1 MDYQTILTEDKDG
14 VATVT
19 FNRPDRM
26 NAYTA
31 RLGLEVRHAIV
42 TFDRREDVRAI
53 VVTGAGRAFCAGADL
68 AAGADTFSGGG
79 GGGSRGGVM
88 TDRSADELR
97 IDDRREYWEMN
108 TPIIAA
114 INGHA
119 IGVGLT
125 MPMQWD
131 IRVAAEEAKL
141 AFAFSRRGVIP
152 ELSANWI
159 VPRIVGVSRGLELLM
174 TGRTFS
180 GREAA
185 EMGLVSE
192 ALPADQVLAR
202 ALDLARDIAE
212 NVAPVSA
219 GIVKRLVYSNLA
231 EPDRPAAQRR
241 EGALFGWTTG
251 QPDSREGPMAF
262 LEKRSPQWRLS
273 KNADFPEE
281 VFAEGAPGA
290 QPSRAE

>member
-1 MDYQTILTEDKDG
+1 MAYETILTEDKDG

-19 FNRPDRM
+19 FNRPERM
-26 NAYTA
+26 NAYNA

-42 TFDRREDVRAI
+42 GFDRREDIRAI
-53 VVTGAGRAFCAGADL
+53 VVTGAGRAFCSGADL
-68 AAGADTFSGGG
+68 AAGADTFSSGD
-79 GGGSRGGVM
+79 GSGRA
-88 TDRSADELR
+88 DRTADELR
-97 IDDRREYWEMN
+97 VDDRRAYWEMN

-125 MPMQWD
+125 MPMEWD
-131 IRVAAEEAKL
+131 IRIAAEDAKL

-159 VPRIVGVSRGLELLM
+159 VPRVVGVSRGLELLM
-174 TGRTFS
+174 TGRTIS

-185 EMGLVSE
+185 EFGLVSE
-192 ALPADQVLAR
+192 ALPADRVLAR
-202 ALDLARDIAE
+202 ALELARDIAE

-231 EPDRPAAQRR
+231 EPDRRTAQRR
-241 EGALFGWTTG
+241 ESALFGWTTR

-262 LEKRSPQWRLS
+262 LEKRAPQWRLS
-273 KNADFPEE
+273 KNADFPED
-281 VFAEGAPGA
+281 VFAEGAPGTGGG
-290 QPSRAE
+290 

>member
-1 MDYQTILTEDKDG
+1 MDYETILTEDKDG

-19 FNRPDRM
+19 LNRPDRM

-42 TFDRREDVRAI
+42 GYDRREDIRAI

-79 GGGSRGGVM
+79 GGSRGGVM
-88 TDRSADELR
+88 EDRSADELR
-97 IDDRREYWEMN
+97 VDDRRAYWEMN
-108 TPIIAA
+108 TPVIAA

-125 MPMQWD
+125 MPMEWD
-131 IRVAAEEAKL
+131 IRIAAEDAKL

-192 ALPADQVLAR
+192 ALPADRVLPR
-202 ALDLARDIAE
+202 SLDLARDLAE

-219 GIVKRLVYSNLA
+219 GIVKRLVYSNLG
-231 EPDRPAAQRR
+231 EPDRRTAQAR
-241 EGALFGWTTG
+241 ESALFGWTTR
-251 QPDSREGPMAF
+251 QTDSREGPMAF
-262 LEKRSPQWRLS
+262 LEKRIPHWRLS
-273 KNADFPEE
+273 KNADFPEDL
-281 VFAEGAPGA
+281 FAEGAPG
-290 QPSRAE
+290 RRED